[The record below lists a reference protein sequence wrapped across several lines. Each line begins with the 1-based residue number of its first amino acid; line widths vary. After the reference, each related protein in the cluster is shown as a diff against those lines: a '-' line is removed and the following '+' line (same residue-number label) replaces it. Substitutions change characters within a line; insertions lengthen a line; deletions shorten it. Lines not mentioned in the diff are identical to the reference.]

1 MISCNINS
9 SKCVS
14 LSTHMNEELIG
25 EKKIKQIMDQAT
37 RLFSNKGS
45 NKIPE
50 TQETESGTGDSDEH
64 STLH

>member
-1 MISCNINS
+1 M
-9 SKCVS
+9 KS
-14 LSTHMNEELIG
+14 LLAK
-25 EKKIKQIMDQAT
+25 KKIKQIMDQAT